1 MININR
7 YGKYVVGLGKN
18 VAPTD
23 IEESMRIGVERR
35 KFSIQLPLPPK
46 IDPTVSMMQVE
57 ERPDVTYADVGGMKE

>member
-18 VAPTD
+18 VTPSD

-35 KFSIQLPLPPK
+35 KYSITLPLAPK
-46 IDPTVSMMQVE
+46 IDPTVSMM
-57 ERPDVTYADVGGMKE
+57 

>member
-1 MININR
+1 LIGRCTKIINKGEKDASYMININR

-35 KFSIQLPLPPK
+35 KFSI
-46 IDPTVSMMQVE
+46 
-57 ERPDVTYADVGGMKE
+57 